1 MRYNH
6 FDMLPERAFQRV
18 GGRMTLEG
26 GSGGGGSQ
34 AYYGNM
40 DQLYGVQAQAAQ
52 YMLDN
57 SMPYIPEYLSNSN
70 QMVNEAMNGSLDKR
84 LRGIAEQDALTSAAQ
99 ATEANNQNLARYG
112 VNPNSG
118 AFVDAGLKTSVMNA
132 ANTTAAKNRVGEFV
146 EGQKWNRN
154 AGALG
159 QVTGMGMGSMESL
172 GGTAR
177 GYGAAGSSLMG
188 NESLNAAGYGKFG
201 AAVASN
207 AFKDGGKVDKT
218 NKPGLHLAAGGT
230 SSNPWASWKNNNPIQ
245 TTNQNDNGGG
255 TGDAL
260 GAVALGAAPI
270 VLGKGMKAG
279 LSAVKGAMTPASP
292 AAAAPTASTGS
303 GLTTGTASV
312 ETGGAM
318 ANGTEGLAAAKGAAD
333 SSAAVAGADAATATT
348 AATTGAETAALTG
361 TLEGAAATGAA
372 IDAGAGGGAAL
383 GALAADGAAA
393 GGAAAA
399 GELTAAAGASAT
411 MGPVGWVAAGALALG
426 ALGVSQGWFADGGNV
441 RRKDFTP
448 GGDVSG
454 PGTATSDA
462 IPAWLSDGEHVNNA
476 TAVQLA
482 GLDTLET
489 INNAG
494 LSVREGKQ
502 STASAKA
509 KIGKAMI
516 DRGEELVA
524 GLHLAKGGKVGCK
537 MSGGGF
543 LNGNTGIAL
552 GAAADEWNKQRVLG
566 MEQAL
571 TDLRVKL
578 ARPQIEL
585 QDDQIA
591 AGRSLYKYQ
600 DAANQ
605 AGVETLPQQ
614 TANAKKQQQLTGI
627 GLDTALTGNAGKK
640 MSYGNKDDAIKILN
654 QAAAA
659 QPGFDGTTVVDV
671 TPQKNGAG
679 VFLHMSDQSKKAVS
693 RDEIVGAMGAI
704 KQGEFQA
711 VKDDAG
717 NIFAFDKATGNVDQK
732 VKGDPN
738 NLPGRAKPADVA
750 SAEWLINNGVAK
762 DAKSAWD
769 LVRSSREKTRSDFVL
784 DYVSKNAMPGS
795 DITQASKQAGDL
807 YDSLRNNQPQ
817 AATQGTPT
825 AGTGKSGTN
834 WKDWMKSPQ

>member
-177 GYGAAGSSLMG
+177 GYGAAGNSMMG

-245 TTNQNDNGGG
+245 TTNQNNNGGG

-292 AAAAPTASTGS
+292 AAATPTASTGS

-333 SSAAVAGADAATATT
+333 GSAAVAGADAATATT

-361 TLEGAAATGAA
+361 TLEGAAATGAV

-426 ALGVSQGWFADGGNV
+426 AYGASRGWFKFADGGDVN
-441 RRKDFTP
+441 RKDFTP

-502 STASAKA
+502 STESAKA

-516 DRGEELVA
+516 ERGKELTA

-537 MSGGGF
+537 MASGG
-543 LNGNTGIAL
+543 NVGIAL

-571 TDLRVKL
+571 TDLQVKK
-578 ARPQIEL
+578 ARPQLAL
-585 QDDQIA
+585 QDAQIA
-591 AGRSLYKYQ
+591 AG
-600 DAANQ
+600 DAQFKLSEATSKAGLGMVSDQANNQ
-605 AGVETLPQQ
+605 RMQQ
-614 TANAKKQQQLTGI
+614 NLTGI
-627 GLDTALTGNAGKK
+627 SLAQKLLGSGISKVMGGDVVGGIADMNKAAPEGAPTILSLSPAKDNAGI
-640 MSYGNKDDAIKILN
+640 NAL
-654 QAAAA
+654 
-659 QPGFDGTTVVDV
+659 
-671 TPQKNGAG
+671 
-679 VFLHMSDQSKKAVS
+679 MSDNSTQFIPTAIAQSAMAAVNPKTYES
-693 RDEIVGAMGAI
+693 KHDN
-704 KQGEFQA
+704 
-711 VKDDAG
+711 AG
-717 NIFAFDKATGNVDQK
+717 NFYSFDPSKGTHKLD
-732 VKGDPN
+732 VKGDPSN
-738 NLPGRAKPADVA
+738 IKQHLPK
-750 SAEWLINNGVAK
+750 EMLIAQDLVDSGKAK
-762 DAKSAWD
+762 DRADAYTQMGFKKGMS
-769 LVRSSREKTRSDFVL
+769 KQQFIL
-784 DYVSKNAMPGS
+784 DYASKNGGMGGDPKAL
-795 DITQASKQAGDL
+795 AKQAGDL
-807 YDSLRNNQPQ
+807 YDDVYGQSS
-817 AATQGTPT
+817 TP
-825 AGTGKSGTN
+825 ASNATGKSGKN
-834 WKDWMKSPQ
+834 WQEWAAPAQ